1 MMSSRQHQR
10 RLVVSSCN
18 NHQSFML
25 LFLFVVV
32 VVVVI
37 IAAATAISADTT
49 LEQLHVITRHGSRTM
64 LSKDADNLAEEGG
77 AVLTP
82 LGQQQLYELGSW
94 LRSRYHGNSN
104 STSSRMDNLKGMS
117 LLKNGN
123 SLKHYNPALHR
134 LESTNTDRTLT
145 SANSLALGLFPSK
158 TRSSGNSIDSN
169 DDSMLYTSSLLYAP
183 AIPVYT
189 DGNDNND
196 VTLRAYRNC
205 PTFHSRLKNK
215 LYESLEWKNLE
226 SQNEDLLQK
235 LGRIFPELSV
245 EGTIP
250 LEDVWNVYDPIH
262 VALTECTIENNN
274 NNDDSDSNINSCDAF
289 VPHSTLASSISKQDF
304 YQLEKLTEHTEHL
317 KFGKGL
323 DASLPYIVTAG
334 NLLGSNLL
342 QKILERSTNNEGDFF
357 LYSTHAPTLLGL
369 LSTLQATDDFYT
381 LSGGERFV
389 DYGSALLVEIHR
401 DDDDEY
407 FFELKY
413 KSTENDD
420 AVDIRLDIS
429 PACDLEDQK
438 YSSWCSL
445 NEIVDWAKHNT
456 LASEQQWCEAC
467 NNKLADVCL
476 MMTTSRNH
484 NQNYNTG
491 MATGNSFD
499 EFFVSDG
506 SPKPSIIITLTFF
519 GGFSIGILLMGLVCF
534 FGCDKNMSSKN
545 KKIEKAENDAAA
557 TDSSTDSDEAVG
569 NDGIV
574 INDDDDDTEQLKDKE
589 IC

>member
-1 MMSSRQHQR
+1 MSSRRHQR

-18 NHQSFML
+18 NHHQNFIL
-25 LFLFVVV
+25 LFLLL
-32 VVVVI
+32 VI
-37 IAAATAISADTT
+37 IAATTISADTT

-64 LSKDADNLAEEGG
+64 LSKDADTLAEAGG
-77 AVLTP
+77 AALTP
-82 LGQQQLYELGSW
+82 LGQQQLYELGAW
-94 LRSRYHGNSN
+94 LRSRYHGKST
-104 STSSRMDNLKGMS
+104 STSSSSSSSSMDAIKGMS

-145 SANSLALGLFPSK
+145 SANSLAIGLFPSK
-158 TRSSGNSIDSN
+158 TRSSANSNDAN

-196 VTLRAYRNC
+196 ITLRAYRNC
-205 PTFHSRLKNK
+205 PTFHSRLKND

-245 EGTIP
+245 EGAIP
-250 LEDVWNVYDPIH
+250 LQDVWNVYDPIH
-262 VALTECTIENNN
+262 VALTECTIENNYD
-274 NNDDSDSNINSCDAF
+274 NDNDINSCDAF
-289 VPHSTLASSISKQDF
+289 VPHSTLASAISIQDF
-304 YQLEKLTEHTEHL
+304 DKLEKLTERTEHL

-323 DASLPYIVTAG
+323 DASLPDIVTAG

-342 QKILERSTNNEGDFF
+342 QKILKRSTTNEGDFF

-381 LSGGERFV
+381 MSGGERFV

-420 AVDIRLDIS
+420 AVDIRLNKS
-429 PACDLEDQK
+429 PACNLSDQK

-445 NEIVDWAKHNT
+445 NEIVDWAKHST
-456 LASEQQWCEAC
+456 LSSEQQWCEAC

-476 MMTTSRNH
+476 MMTSSRNH
-484 NQNYNTG
+484 NQKIYTG

-499 EFFVSDG
+499 EFFVNDG

-519 GGFSIGILLMGLVCF
+519 GGFSIGILLMGLVCCI
-534 FGCDKNMSSKN
+534 GCDKNMSIKN
-545 KKIEKAENDAAA
+545 KKIEKAENAAA
-557 TDSSTDSDEAVG
+557 TDSSSTDSDNAVG
-569 NDGIV
+569 NEGTV
-574 INDDDDDTEQLKDKE
+574 INDDDDTEQLKDKE

>member
-1 MMSSRQHQR
+1 
-10 RLVVSSCN
+10 
-18 NHQSFML
+18 ML
-25 LFLFVVV
+25 LFLVVV
-32 VVVVI
+32 VFVVI
-37 IAAATAISADTT
+37 ATTTISADTT

-64 LSKDADNLAEEGG
+64 LSKDADNLAEAGG
-77 AVLTP
+77 AALTP

-94 LRSRYHGNSN
+94 LRSRYHGNST
-104 STSSRMDNLKGMS
+104 STSSRMDAIKGMS
-117 LLKNGN
+117 LLKKGN

-145 SANSLALGLFPSK
+145 SANSLAIGLFPSK
-158 TRSSGNSIDSN
+158 TRSSGNSIDAT

-205 PTFHSRLKNK
+205 PTFHSRLKND

-226 SQNEDLLQK
+226 SQNRYLLQK

-250 LEDVWNVYDPIH
+250 LQDVWNVYDPVH
-262 VALTECTIENNN
+262 VALTECTVEND
-274 NNDDSDSNINSCDAF
+274 NDINSCDAF
-289 VPHSTLASSISKQDF
+289 VPHSTLASAISKQDF
-304 YQLEKLTEHTEHL
+304 DQLERLTEHTEHL

-323 DASLPYIVTAG
+323 DASLPDIVTAG

-342 QKILERSTNNEGDFF
+342 QKILKRSTMTNEGDFF

-369 LSTLQATDDFYT
+369 LSTLQATDDFYSM
-381 LSGGERFV
+381 SGGERFV

-420 AVDIRLDIS
+420 AIDIRLDKS
-429 PACDLEDQK
+429 PACNLSDQK

-445 NEIVDWAKHNT
+445 NEIIDWAKRNT
-456 LASEQQWCEAC
+456 LSSEQQWCEAC

-476 MMTTSRNH
+476 MMTSSRTH
-484 NQNYNTG
+484 NQNSNTG

-499 EFFVSDG
+499 EFFVNDG
-506 SPKPSIIITLTFF
+506 SPKTSIIITLTFF
-519 GGFSIGILLMGLVCF
+519 GGFLVGILLMGLVCCI
-534 FGCDKNMSSKN
+534 GCDKNMSSKN
-545 KKIEKAENDAAA
+545 TKIEKAENAAA
-557 TDSSTDSDEAVG
+557 TDCSSSDSDDAVG
-569 NDGIV
+569 NEGTV
-574 INDDDDDTEQLKDKE
+574 INDDDDTEKLKDKE